1 MLENIYVKDGS
12 LLHICNNCNVTSLMW
27 GEPSENGIS
36 IVSRFVT
43 NETLDTKEYNIE
55 KIVASVGTR
64 VLMESG
70 EYANYYGNGNFVDLS
85 RDIGGYSSNDIKTV
99 DVDFLITCI
108 KDEDKIRA
116 LRNVKTNIDWSETEY
131 AK

>member
-1 MLENIYVKDGS
+1 MKNYLVKICSCGVIHFIDEQMLENIYEKDGS

-55 KIVASVGTR
+55 
-64 VLMESG
+64 
-70 EYANYYGNGNFVDLS
+70 
-85 RDIGGYSSNDIKTV
+85 
-99 DVDFLITCI
+99 
-108 KDEDKIRA
+108 
-116 LRNVKTNIDWSETEY
+116 
-131 AK
+131 